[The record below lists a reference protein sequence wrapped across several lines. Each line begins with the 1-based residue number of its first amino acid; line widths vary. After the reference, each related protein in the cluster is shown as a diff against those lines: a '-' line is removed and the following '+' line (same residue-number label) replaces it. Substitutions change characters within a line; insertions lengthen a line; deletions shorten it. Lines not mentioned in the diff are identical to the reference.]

1 MVHTRITKS
10 GYFSTAKPV
19 EICNILLQFV
29 NPEHWHCTGLVHE
42 LWFSCIRI
50 LFSFSRILV
59 ENLQSV
65 IWPKNSY
72 S

>member
-42 LWFSCIRI
+42 LWF
-50 LFSFSRILV
+50 LV
-59 ENLQSV
+59 
-65 IWPKNSY
+65 
-72 S
+72 